1 MNLTT
6 LKELLKLLNTY
17 IQTGRQTDSDIKR
30 TIKSIKYIQTDRQ
43 ADRQTDRQTD
53 DFQYLSK
60 WVAAKLNNCNSKIP
74 QSLSFFEVKI

>member
-53 DFQYLSK
+53 RWFSVCLKMGCSQIK
-60 WVAAKLNNCNSKIP
+60 
-74 QSLSFFEVKI
+74 

>member
-17 IQTGRQTDSDIKR
+17 IHTGRQTDSDIKR

-43 ADRQTDRQTD
+43 VDRQTDRQMI
-53 DFQYLSK
+53 FSMSQNGLQP
-60 WVAAKLNNCNSKIP
+60 N
-74 QSLSFFEVKI
+74 

>member
-1 MNLTT
+1 MT
-6 LKELLKLLNTY
+6 LKELLKVLNTY
-17 IQTGRQTDSDIKR
+17 KQTGRQTDSDIKR

-43 ADRQTDRQTD
+43 ADRQTD
-53 DFQYLSK
+53 DFQYVSK

>member
-43 ADRQTDRQTD
+43 ADR
-53 DFQYLSK
+53 
-60 WVAAKLNNCNSKIP
+60 
-74 QSLSFFEVKI
+74 

>member
-30 TIKSIKYIQTDRQ
+30 NIKSIKYIQTDRQ
-43 ADRQTDRQTD
+43 ADRQTDRQMI
-53 DFQYLSK
+53 FSMSQNGLQP
-60 WVAAKLNNCNSKIP
+60 N
-74 QSLSFFEVKI
+74 